1 MLFVAA
7 MMTSTWMPIDSD
19 NSTATDDELIIID
32 EFEFV
37 CSIYD
42 FAIEALLIGL
52 LCAFGFVGNSLSTI
66 CLLRDGSQSA
76 TPFLLV
82 SLQFADTL
90 FLVAVVWLRV
100 ITSVQETFPEEAASI
115 AYLRPY
121 IGKYAY
127 PCAMVAET
135 GRLLLSLLLR

>member
-1 MLFVAA
+1 MA
-7 MMTSTWMPIDSD
+7 STPVDSD
-19 NSTATDDELIIID
+19 ELSLTFDNMSLSEDYYTVTDKELFI
-32 EFEFV
+32 

-42 FAIEALLIGL
+42 FTIEAILMGL
-52 LCAFGFVGNSLSTI
+52 LCAFGFVGNSFSMM
-66 CLLRDGSQSA
+66 CLVRDGSKSA

-82 SLQFADTL
+82 SLQIADIL

-100 ITSVQETFPEEAASI
+100 ITSVEETFPDEAGSI
-115 AYLRPY
+115 AILKPY

-135 GRLLLSLLLR
+135 GIS